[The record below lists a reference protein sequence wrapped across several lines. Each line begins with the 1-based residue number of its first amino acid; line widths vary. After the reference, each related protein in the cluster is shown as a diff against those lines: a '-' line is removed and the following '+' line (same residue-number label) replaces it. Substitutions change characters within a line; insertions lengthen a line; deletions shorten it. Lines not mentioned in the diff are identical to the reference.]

1 MKKSSTQLSLMSE
14 SGIVFLGVCE
24 RFAYVRDGNTN
35 LFKWNILGLKNIIL
49 SYIFPIKFRNLGIGL
64 AIDYDKFTDKIDL
77 RIIDKERKE
86 VGFIKIQIVKNIQQE
101 SKGVTLPGYV
111 SMILVPKNN
120 WSAVFLPAKETDI
133 IIYKPGI
140 YNICLSQQDELNV
153 IGQLDFVLINPP
165 PLTQERIA
173 AIKSDPTA
181 VKSVRMD
188 FKCKK
193 CLSKFKMY
201 AALQPDKKLEADGYL
216 RDNTVPDEY
225 ICDCGKTRID
235 LQLPRKNL
243 HGYLG
248 LKTGQNE
255 ELDFSPLYE
264 KSVLEGVRDRF
275 ISIINSKP
283 PEELLQKFIQENP
296 ILLHQFPAE
305 KIFFKPPLL
314 NQYHADFGIVT
325 PQKEL
330 ILIEIETAHT
340 RLMKKNGG
348 IAAPLTHA
356 FDQIRNWLHVADEH
370 RLAVLESISI
380 EKDEVSSVRGIVIAG
395 RDSSCDKKHIRK
407 LKGIDWGKIS
417 FLTYDDLLFAL
428 DILIRKMFVL

>member
-1 MKKSSTQLSLMSE
+1 MKKSFTQLSLMSE
-14 SGIVFLGVCE
+14 PGVVFLGICE
-24 RFAYVRDGNTN
+24 RVAYVREGNTN

-49 SYIFPIKFRNLGIGL
+49 SYIFPIRFRNLGIGL

-77 RIIDKERKE
+77 RIIDEERKE
-86 VGFIKIQIVKNIQQE
+86 LGFINIKIKKIQHE
-101 SKGVTLPGYV
+101 SKSIKLPGYNLMV
-111 SMILVPKNN
+111 YVPKNN
-120 WSAVFLPAKETDI
+120 WSVVFLPVRETDI

-181 VKSVRMD
+181 VKAVRLD
-188 FKCKK
+188 FKCIK

-235 LQLPRKNL
+235 LRVLRKNL
-243 HGYLG
+243 YGFLG
-248 LKTGQNE
+248 ARTRKNE
-255 ELDFSPLYE
+255 ELDFIPLYE
-264 KSVLEGVRDRF
+264 KSVLEGVRDKF
-275 ISIINSKP
+275 ITLINSKTN
-283 PEELLQKFIQENP
+283 EESLQKFIQENP
-296 ILLHQFPAE
+296 ILLHQLPAE
-305 KIFFKPPLL
+305 KLFFKPPLL
-314 NQYHADFGIVT
+314 TQYVADFGIVT

-330 ILIEIETAHT
+330 ILIEIEKAHT

-348 IAAPLTHA
+348 IAADLNHA
-356 FDQIRNWLHVADEH
+356 FDQIRNWLHLADEH
-370 RLAVLESISI
+370 RLAVLESIGI
-380 EKDEVSSVRGIVIAG
+380 EKDEVSSVRGVVIAG
-395 RDSSCDKKHIRK
+395 RDSSYDEKHIRK
-407 LKGIDWGKIS
+407 LKGADWGKIS
-417 FLTYDDLLFAL
+417 ILTYDDLLFAL
-428 DILIRKMFVL
+428 DILIRKMYIA

>member
-1 MKKSSTQLSLMSE
+1 MSE
-14 SGIVFLGVCE
+14 PGVVFLGVCE
-24 RFAYVRDGNTN
+24 RVSYVRDGNTN
-35 LFKWNILGLKNIIL
+35 LFKWNILGLKNIIM
-49 SYIFPIKFRNLGIGL
+49 SYIFPIRFRNLGIGL

-86 VGFIKIQIVKNIQQE
+86 VGFINIKIKKIQRE
-101 SKGVTLPGYV
+101 SKSIKLPGYNLMV
-111 SMILVPKNN
+111 YVPKNN
-120 WSAVFLPAKETDI
+120 WSVVFLPVRETDI

-153 IGQLDFVLINPP
+153 IGQLDFVLIDPP
-165 PLTQERIA
+165 LLTQERIA

-188 FKCKK
+188 IKCKK

-216 RDNTVPDEY
+216 RDNTVPEEY

-255 ELDFSPLYE
+255 ELDFIPLYE

-275 ISIINSKP
+275 ISLINSKP
-283 PEELLQKFIQENP
+283 LEELLQKFIQENP

-314 NQYHADFGIVT
+314 NQ
-325 PQKEL
+325 
-330 ILIEIETAHT
+330 
-340 RLMKKNGG
+340 
-348 IAAPLTHA
+348 
-356 FDQIRNWLHVADEH
+356 
-370 RLAVLESISI
+370 
-380 EKDEVSSVRGIVIAG
+380 
-395 RDSSCDKKHIRK
+395 
-407 LKGIDWGKIS
+407 
-417 FLTYDDLLFAL
+417 
-428 DILIRKMFVL
+428 